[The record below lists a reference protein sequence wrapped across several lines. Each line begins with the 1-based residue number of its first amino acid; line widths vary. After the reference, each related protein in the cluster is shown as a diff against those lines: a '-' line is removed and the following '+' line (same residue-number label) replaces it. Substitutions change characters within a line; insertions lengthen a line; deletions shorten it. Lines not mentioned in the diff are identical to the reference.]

1 MTSGDVP
8 SGGQGTVGGASGSA
22 GTTTGGR
29 IRSKTFEEYEKYTT
43 DAWGDEEDDAS
54 QQQSVPA
61 DLESELKQQQQRE
74 SSSSDSG
81 AAPNRRRV
89 GRGKGE

>member
-1 MTSGDVP
+1 M
-8 SGGQGTVGGASGSA
+8 GGAGGS
-22 GTTTGGR
+22 GTTAGGR

-43 DAWGDEEDDAS
+43 DAWGDEVEDVS

-61 DLESELKQQQQRE
+61 DLESELKQQQQKE
-74 SSSSDSG
+74 ASSSDSG
-81 AAPNRRRV
+81 AAPGRRV